1 MESVPIRTC
10 QEGTKE
16 MKASNY
22 VNKCSSQ
29 ELKGLKNVHNLMSSA
44 WFQSDSLILHFKR
57 FGQMEEV
64 RLCHQPLTSHHALQS
79 P

>member
-1 MESVPIRTC
+1 
-10 QEGTKE
+10 